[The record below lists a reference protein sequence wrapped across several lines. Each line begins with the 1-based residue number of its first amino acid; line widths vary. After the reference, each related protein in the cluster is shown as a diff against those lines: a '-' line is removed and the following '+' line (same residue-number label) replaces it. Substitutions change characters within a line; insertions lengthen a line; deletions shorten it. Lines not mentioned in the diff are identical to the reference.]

1 MPSEPC
7 ATSCQRSKPPAPASA
22 SSGQVSPTTLQK
34 TLQIIFVAV
43 EKIMLEQ
50 HFRFFVKA
58 ALTKK
63 FDRKLQ
69 QEQKKN
75 ILLFCERI
83 KLKLRSNPRRAKQIS

>member
-7 ATSCQRSKPPAPASA
+7 ATSCQRSKPPAPAQASA

-50 HFRFFVKA
+50 HFRFFVEA

-63 FDRKLQ
+63 FDRKLL

-75 ILLFCERI
+75 LLLF
-83 KLKLRSNPRRAKQIS
+83 LRTP